1 VKIRSRGLIRTLA
14 WLGAAVGRALFRSVR
29 TVVRPALAG
38 TSPYEDTGDER
49 FLYCAWHD
57 AVIGLVFSGKPVR
70 MAGLVS
76 RHADG
81 SYIADAM
88 EMLGIAPIRGSSRK
102 GGAEALRQMFDAARE
117 YHIAIATDGPQGP
130 CRTVKEGIVYLA
142 SQTGRAIVPVA
153 YAARSAWR
161 PRGRWTHMTVPLPFT
176 SAWLY
181 GGEPIRVP
189 SGLSRNQLEPYRI
202 AVQRAMD
209 ALQQEVEQLARGLQ
223 RGEGREQQRR
233 AA

>member
-1 VKIRSRGLIRTLA
+1 M
-14 WLGAAVGRALFRSVR
+14 
-29 TVVRPALAG
+29 PG
-38 TSPYEDTGDER
+38 TSPYEDTGCER
-49 FLYCAWHD
+49 YLYCTWHD
-57 AVIGLVFSGKPVR
+57 GVVGVVFSGQPVR

-81 SYIADAM
+81 SYIADIM
-88 EMLGIAPIRGSSRK
+88 ELLGIAPIRGSSTK
-102 GGAEALRQMFDAARE
+102 GGAAALRQMLDAARE

-130 CRTVKEGIVYLA
+130 RRTVKEGIVYLA
-142 SQTGRAIVPVA
+142 SHTGRAIIPVA
-153 YAARSAWR
+153 FAARSAWR

-176 SAWLY
+176 CAWLH

-189 SGLSRNQLEPYRI
+189 SGLARNQLEPYRI

-209 ALQQEVEQLARGLQ
+209 ALHSDVERLARGEQ
-223 RGEGREQQRR
+223 AAESREPQHR

>member
-1 VKIRSRGLIRTLA
+1 
-14 WLGAAVGRALFRSVR
+14 
-29 TVVRPALAG
+29 
-38 TSPYEDTGDER
+38 
-49 FLYCAWHD
+49 
-57 AVIGLVFSGKPVR
+57 
-70 MAGLVS
+70 
-76 RHADG
+76 
-81 SYIADAM
+81 
-88 EMLGIAPIRGSSRK
+88 
-102 GGAEALRQMFDAARE
+102 
-117 YHIAIATDGPQGP
+117 
-130 CRTVKEGIVYLA
+130 
-142 SQTGRAIVPVA
+142 
-153 YAARSAWR
+153 
-161 PRGRWTHMTVPLPFT
+161 MTVPLPFT